1 MTRRSTRTMT
11 VLSQASD
18 TTTPCRTRFGI
29 CSFLFLRSGG
39 GGFDAPGALAQ
50 DGLDPRDIA
59 PHLTHSR
66 RILELA
72 ARPLEAQVEGFLA
85 EIVDLLL
92 QLVDGLRS
100 DIAGLH
106 AATFSPIR
114 ATKRG

>member
-11 VLSQASD
+11 VLSHASL
-18 TTTPCRTRFGI
+18 TTTPCRMRFGI
-29 CSFLFLRSGG
+29 ALSLLLRGG
-39 GGFDAPGALAQ
+39 RGGFDAPGALAQ

-59 PHLTHSR
+59 PHLTHPR
-66 RILELA
+66 RVLELA
-72 ARPLEAQVEGFLA
+72 ARLLEAQIERFLA

-92 QLVDGLRS
+92 QLVVGLCP

-114 ATKRG
+114 ATKRV